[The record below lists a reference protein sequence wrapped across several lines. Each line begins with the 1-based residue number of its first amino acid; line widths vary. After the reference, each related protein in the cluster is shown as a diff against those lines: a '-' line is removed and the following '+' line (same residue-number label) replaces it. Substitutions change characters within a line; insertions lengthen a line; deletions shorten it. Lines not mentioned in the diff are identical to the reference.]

1 VFCRVKKKNRTTE
14 CTCANKR
21 RKRRKCSALWSPF
34 DTCGSSSSLSPSF
47 SLSLSL
53 SLSLSFFLSFL
64 YLSIHAYVCTCMR
77 EFLSCKTNSVCDE
90 RNCRSHRENWVSPT
104 LIRVARALPR
114 RRFLSLLSSRSFDL
128 DLFIFWPFPLC
139 LYLIP
144 SLFAFSFARLLLCV
158 FDPPRWM
165 WKFKGLSS
173 NGITR
178 LFGRGS
184 LRKELIME
192 SRSHVLAKKSLRFA
206 RRIRTLCNEIAM
218 TSRLIMI
225 RENVIV
231 SYTFIA
237 SRRKNAP
244 TVQKAV
250 ASRDDHTIMRKLKQ
264 VLKKINW

>member
-1 VFCRVKKKNRTTE
+1 
-14 CTCANKR
+14 
-21 RKRRKCSALWSPF
+21 
-34 DTCGSSSSLSPSF
+34 
-47 SLSLSL
+47 
-53 SLSLSFFLSFL
+53 
-64 YLSIHAYVCTCMR
+64 MR
-77 EFLSCKTNSVCDE
+77 EFLSCKLTLFAT

-128 DLFIFWPFPLC
+128 DLFIFWPFPLS
-139 LYLIP
+139 LYLTP
-144 SLFAFSFARLLLCV
+144 SLFAFSFARLLLCA

-178 LFGRGS
+178 LFRVYEERAKVGAGHGRGS

-192 SRSHVLAKKSLRFA
+192 SRSYVLAKKSLRFA
-206 RRIRTLCNEIAM
+206 RRIRTSCNEIAM
-218 TSRLIMI
+218 TSRSIMI

-244 TVQKAV
+244 TVQKDV